1 MKIIQWYVQ
10 FKMWTHFLNGI
21 YSTIFFSLHVEF
33 SILNAIANMNVISY
47 SKIIEKW
54 LRIFFNRKL
63 SSSLSLS
70 RQSEQT
76 STYNRL
82 LQCTTPSLTWASS
95 EKICR
100 CHVKDSFLIP
110 MPFVFS
116 INWIIERNVFQST
129 FSCRHRKHCFDLNI
143 DYIWW

>member
-1 MKIIQWYVQ
+1 MNAFFKWYL
-10 FKMWTHFLNGI
+10 FND
-21 YSTIFFSLHVEF
+21 FFSLHVWIQHIECDCEYKCDF
-33 SILNAIANMNVISY
+33 IFQNYWKMVADIFQ
-47 SKIIEKW
+47 SKTLI
-54 LRIFFNRKL
+54 
-63 SSSLSLS
+63 SLSLS

-100 CHVKDSFLIP
+100 CYAKDSFLIP

-143 DYIWW
+143 DYISW